1 MTTKKR
7 TRKHAKNSPLTSI
20 LVAVT
25 GETSDETAVRFACE
39 LLDEQHSKLYI
50 LYIIEVEMTLPID
63 AEISTS
69 TARGEEILDQMED
82 ISKIYKCETQAEL
95 LQSRRSGLAI
105 VQESV
110 DKQVDAIV
118 LGIPYQ
124 EMYGSFSI
132 GNIAPYILENA
143 PCRVF
148 LEREPIPPKSIN
160 NSFTP

>member
-1 MTTKKR
+1 MKTKNRTKKR
-7 TRKHAKNSPLTSI
+7 VKNSPLTSI
-20 LVAVT
+20 LVVVT

-50 LYIIEVEMTLPID
+50 LYIIEVSMTLPID

-69 TARGEEILDQMED
+69 TTRGEEILDQMEN
-82 ISKIYKCETQAEL
+82 ISKIYKCETHAEL

-132 GNIAPYILENA
+132 GDIAPYILKNA

-148 LEREPIPPKSIN
+148 LEREPIPPKSSYN
-160 NSFTP
+160 ASTH

>member
-1 MTTKKR
+1 MTTKKLTIKR
-7 TRKHAKNSPLTSI
+7 VKNSPITSI

-25 GETSDETAVRFACE
+25 GENSDETAVRFACE

-63 AEISTS
+63 AEITTS
-69 TARGEEILDQMED
+69 TARGEQILNQMEE
-82 ISKIYKCETQAEL
+82 ISKMYKCETQAEL

-124 EMYGSFSI
+124 EMYGSFSM
-132 GNIAPYILENA
+132 GNIAPYILKNA
-143 PCRVF
+143 PCKVI
-148 LEREPIPPKSIN
+148 LEREPIPPK
-160 NSFTP
+160 